1 MLFSV
6 IDFLFHVHLLQ
17 RERLWCCF
25 ILKKEDISMEIGVVG
40 LGIMGSGMSSNLLK
54 KGHDVIIYNRSR
66 QKAEALIANGAKW
79 ADSPA
84 EIAKR
89 VSVIIT
95 MLAKPDV
102 VAEMALHKERG
113 FLNHLKVGSLWID
126 CSTVNPSFSKRM
138 ASEAHQRKVKFLDA
152 PVTGSKSAAQQGQL
166 GFFVGGEKAD
176 LDEARPIFE
185 AMGKTIIHVGGH
197 GMGASMKIVNNLMVA
212 QAVVAYSEGIVLGLS
227 LGIPRDF
234 LFNAIANS
242 TVFPPVLAT
251 RRVKIETGTFDP
263 DFHLKWMYKDLQ
275 LASETAYETGVAM
288 PATNVVKEIFALAMR
303 DGLGEEDLSAVFKV
317 LSEKK

>member
-1 MLFSV
+1 M
-6 IDFLFHVHLLQ
+6 
-17 RERLWCCF
+17 
-25 ILKKEDISMEIGVVG
+25 KIGVVG
-40 LGIMGSGMSSNLLK
+40 LGIMGSGMASNLLK

-66 QKAEALIANGAKW
+66 HKAEPLIANGAKW

-84 EIAKR
+84 EVAKQ

-102 VAEMALHKERG
+102 VLEMALDKEKG
-113 FLNHLKVGSLWID
+113 FLDHLKANVLWID

-138 ASEAHQRKVKFLDA
+138 ASEAKQRKIKFLDA
-152 PVTGSKSAAQQGQL
+152 PVTGSKAAAQQGQL

-197 GMGASMKIVNNLMVA
+197 GMGASMKIVNNAMVA
-212 QAVVAYSEGIVLGLS
+212 QAIVAYSEGLS
-227 LGIPRDF
+227 TRVVSGIPRDF
-234 LFNAIANS
+234 LFNAISNS
-242 TVFPPVLAT
+242 TVFPPVLALK
-251 RRVKIETGTFDP
+251 RAKIETETFDP

-275 LASETAYETGVAM
+275 LATESAYETGVAM

-303 DGLGEEDLSAVFKV
+303 DGLGEQDLSAVFKV

>member
-1 MLFSV
+1 M
-6 IDFLFHVHLLQ
+6 
-17 RERLWCCF
+17 
-25 ILKKEDISMEIGVVG
+25 KIGVVG

-66 QKAEALIANGAKW
+66 QKADALIAHGAKW

-84 EIAKR
+84 EIAKQ

-113 FLNHLKVGSLWID
+113 FLNHLKAGALWID

-138 ASEAHQRKVKFLDA
+138 AIEAYQRKVKFLDA
-152 PVTGSKSAAQQGQL
+152 PVTGSKIAAQQGQL

-275 LASETAYETGVAM
+275 LASETAYENGVAM